1 MIELEA
7 PEIFG
12 HTVFCDDLRFEL
24 DGKITLVGSY
34 NGTMLIRGE
43 FPITLP
49 KFAVSVFFLQS
60 KAVYEPKLTLKVF
73 LPGDS
78 ADAAS
83 VEVEV
88 EPPPETPLFSNEEKA
103 NVGVRANI
111 IMSPLV
117 INSPGAIKVR
127 MQRQGQL
134 HPIGSLAVVAVDAT
148 LSNAPPPPS

>member
-1 MIELEA
+1 M
-7 PEIFG
+7 
-12 HTVFCDDLRFEL
+12 
-24 DGKITLVGSY
+24 LV
-34 NGTMLIRGE
+34 RGE

-73 LPGDS
+73 LPGVS

-83 VEVEV
+83 VEV

-103 NVGVRANI
+103 NVGVRTNI

-148 LSNAPPPPS
+148 LSNEPPPPS